1 MIAVDTSAIIAIA
14 LAEPEAEGFDRVVST
29 EPFIIIGVPTLL
41 EARMMLAGRF
51 GPIAAD
57 KAMAMLVESWQVIAF
72 TTDHL
77 AAATD
82 AFDRFGKG
90 RHAARLNYGDCM
102 AYAVAEV
109 AGCPL
114 LYKGD
119 DFART
124 DIVAAA

>member
-14 LAEPEAEGFDRVVST
+14 LAEPEAERFDHVLST
-29 EPFIIIGVPTLL
+29 DPSIIIGVPTLL
-41 EARMMLAGRF
+41 EARMVLAGRF
-51 GPIAAD
+51 GPTTAE
-57 KAMAMLVESWQVIAF
+57 KAMAMLADGWQVIHFA
-72 TTDHL
+72 TDHL
-77 AAATD
+77 AAATE

-102 AYAVAEV
+102 ADAVAKV

-124 DIVAAA
+124 DMAAA

>member
-14 LAEPEAEGFDRVVST
+14 LAEPEAERFDHVLST
-29 EPFIIIGVPTLL
+29 DPSIIIGVPTLL
-41 EARMMLAGRF
+41 EARMVLAGRF
-51 GPIAAD
+51 GPTTAE
-57 KAMAMLVESWQVIAF
+57 KAMAMLADGWQVIHF

-77 AAATD
+77 AAATE

-90 RHAARLNYGDCM
+90 RHPARLNYGDCM
-102 AYAVAEV
+102 AYAVAKV

-124 DIVAAA
+124 DMAAA

>member
-14 LAEPEAEGFDRVVST
+14 LAEPEAERFDHVLST
-29 EPFIIIGVPTLL
+29 EPCIIIGVPTLL
-41 EARMMLAGRF
+41 EARMVLAGRF
-51 GPIAAD
+51 GPTTGE
-57 KAMAMLVESWQVIAF
+57 KAMAMLVDGWQVIPF
-72 TTDHL
+72 TADHL
-77 AAATD
+77 AAATG

-102 AYAVAEV
+102 AYAVAKV

-124 DIVAAA
+124 DMAAA

>member
-14 LAEPEAEGFDRVVST
+14 LAEPEAEGFDRIVST

-57 KAMAMLVESWQVIAF
+57 KAMAMLVEGWQVIAF

-102 AYAVAEV
+102 AYAVAQV

-119 DFART
+119 FART